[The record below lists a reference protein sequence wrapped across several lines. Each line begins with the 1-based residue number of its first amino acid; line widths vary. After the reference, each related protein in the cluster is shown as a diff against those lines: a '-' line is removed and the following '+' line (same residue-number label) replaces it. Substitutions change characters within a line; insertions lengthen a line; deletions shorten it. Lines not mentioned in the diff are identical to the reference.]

1 MKEGIMNKLTV
12 LISLAILLVLMTS
25 IPLSAQ
31 QPAKIGIIDSQRA
44 FEQSEEGKKA
54 ATQVQ
59 ERDTKIKS
67 ELKKLDD
74 SVRLLETRLGTAQ
87 LTMTQEALF
96 ALQSDLEKK
105 RTERKRYEEDATQ
118 DMARLRASL
127 ISRLQAEMLTIIK
140 AMRKEK
146 GFDFIMETTSIVD
159 GDPALDIT
167 DELIRRYNASKA
179 GILPVKK

>member
-1 MKEGIMNKLTV
+1 MNKLTV

-31 QPAKIGIIDSQRA
+31 QPAKVGIIDSQRA

-54 ATQVQ
+54 AAQVQ
-59 ERDTKIKS
+59 ERDTKIKN

-74 SVRLLETRLGTAQ
+74 SIRLLEARLSTAQ
-87 LTMTQEALF
+87 LTMTQEALI

-118 DMARLRASL
+118 DFARLRASL
-127 ISRLQAEMLTIIK
+127 VSKLQAEMLTIVK
-140 AMRKEK
+140 AMRKER
-146 GFDFIMETTSIVD
+146 GYDLIMETTSIVD
-159 GDPALDIT
+159 ADPAFDIT

-179 GILPVKK
+179 GIPPVKK

>member
-1 MKEGIMNKLTV
+1 MNRFAV
-12 LISLAILLVLMTS
+12 LISPVILFGLMTS

-31 QPAKIGIIDSQRA
+31 QPAKVGIIDSQRA

-54 ATQVQ
+54 AAQMQ
-59 ERDTKIKS
+59 ERDIKIKN

-87 LTMTQEALF
+87 LTMTQEALI

-105 RTERKRYEEDATQ
+105 RTERKRYEEDSTQ
-118 DMARLRASL
+118 DLARLRASL
-127 ISRLQAEMLTIIK
+127 ISKLQTEMLAIIK

-146 GFDFIMETTSIVD
+146 GYDLIMETTSIVD
-159 GDPALDIT
+159 ADPSFDVT

-179 GILPVKK
+179 GIPPLKK